1 MEAIMKNPIS
11 YCPTCKKV
19 HGNPT
24 VELFNTFMEHCELTQ
39 AHEAFQMDLYRAYVA
54 GQHDCLSIMIR
65 ISDYPDKIADR
76 LLNQVA
82 AAIRDATIAGID
94 PHNEDLIAQ
103 VRAAVSKRFGIP
115 QNGCAS
121 VPNLERN

>member
-1 MEAIMKNPIS
+1 MKNPIHL
-11 YCPTCKKV
+11 CPTCKKV

-24 VELFNTFMEHCELTQ
+24 IDLFNQFM
-39 AHEAFQMDLYRAYVA
+39 AHLGEDLPEGLEMDFYRAYVA

-65 ISDYPDKIADR
+65 ISDYPDKIADV
-76 LLNQVA
+76 LVNQVA

-94 PHNEDLIAQ
+94 PHNTELIAQ
-103 VRAAVSKRFGIP
+103 VRAAVSERFGIP

-121 VPNLERN
+121 NPLPKFHGN